1 MTMAVSEKTIL
12 VVDSDVSS
20 AESLREVIE
29 FMDSPL
35 VTVANPTDWQE
46 RLGKRRLEA
55 LFVGPGLNDRQ
66 LTGLFNA
73 LGKMDPNVPVVM
85 LNGDAA

>member
-1 MTMAVSEKTIL
+1 MAIREKTIM
-12 VVDSDVSS
+12 VVDSDASS

-35 VTVANPTDWQE
+35 VTVAAPADWRE

-55 LFVGPGLNDRQ
+55 LFVGPGLDDRQ

-73 LGKMDPNVPVVM
+73 LAEMDPNVPVVM
-85 LNGDAA
+85 LNGGSV